1 MYTAFLI
8 LGNTMCYV
16 SFCSCQNKSI
26 SPLSCLA
33 GEYTPGGEMSC
44 SDCPKGFYCPKIEL
58 PSPIAC
64 PNGTYSVST
73 GAVKCLE
80 CPPGMK
86 CLYGDQSPLACN
98 NGTYSTGGSVQCTP
112 CPTGYRY
119 GTVLYTVRE
128 ILKII
133 S

>member
-1 MYTAFLI
+1 
-8 LGNTMCYV
+8 MCYV

-26 SPLSCLA
+26 SPLPCLA